1 MKDLQLKKILKRG
14 DRGGQVKLIQEWLSL
29 HGQHV
34 AIDQKF
40 GPATQL
46 AVKQFQVKSNLDAS
60 GIVDDETFQFL
71 IAPIT
76 AALVEIPKNE
86 ITLGEMVMA
95 YAKQHLAQHPRE
107 IGGQNRGPWV
117 RLYMNGK
124 EGEAWPWCAG
134 FVCYCL
140 RQACHTLN
148 VSLPITPSYSCDLLA
163 QSAKGKGRFVKRD
176 KAGPGSLFLVNES
189 ANDWV
194 HAGIVVSTSPETFTS
209 IEGNTND
216 NGEREGYEVCSRTR
230 GYNRMDFILI

>member
-14 DRGGQVKLIQEWLSL
+14 DRSGQVKLIQEWLSL
-29 HGQHV
+29 HGHHV

-40 GPATQL
+40 GPATEF
-46 AVKQFQVKSNLDAS
+46 AVKKFQVKSNLDAS
-60 GIVDDETFQFL
+60 GIVDHETFNFL

-76 AALVEIPKNE
+76 AALVEIPKKDV
-86 ITLGEMVMA
+86 TLGEMVVA

-124 EGEAWPWCAG
+124 EGEASPWCAG

-140 RQACHTLN
+140 RQACNTLN

-163 QSAKGKGRFVKRD
+163 QSAKVKGRFVKRD
-176 KAGPGSLFLVNES
+176 KAGPGSLFLVNKS

-194 HAGIVVSTSPETFTS
+194 HTGIVVSTSPETFTS

-230 GYNRMDFILI
+230 GYNRMDFIMI